1 MNNKPFFSIITV
13 CFNSATTIERTIK
26 SILNQNFSDYEYI
39 IVDGGSSDATIDII
53 KEYEP
58 LFQGRLKW
66 KSESDKGI
74 YDAMN
79 KGILR
84 SEGIIIGIVNS
95 DDWLEPDTL
104 QTVWEEN
111 RYCEHSNRT
120 IIAGEILFHYSSGS
134 TQLYPTSPRIYE
146 SKSRNFEMG
155 LNHPATF
162 VPRFVYDTIGL
173 FDVNFKLKADA
184 DFILR
189 CYENRVPV
197 HFIPKVLSNMS
208 DGGASN
214 NRSKKELTDTV
225 LKYKKHIKS
234 KPLYYI
240 YCIKSYVNWYVK
252 GLVPMCF
259 VRYYRNVHNRK
270 K

>member
-1 MNNKPFFSIITV
+1 
-13 CFNSATTIERTIK
+13 
-26 SILNQNFSDYEYI
+26 
-39 IVDGGSSDATIDII
+39 
-53 KEYEP
+53 
-58 LFQGRLKW
+58 
-66 KSESDKGI
+66 
-74 YDAMN
+74 
-79 KGILR
+79 
-84 SEGIIIGIVNS
+84 
-95 DDWLEPDTL
+95 
-104 QTVWEEN
+104 
-111 RYCEHSNRT
+111 
-120 IIAGEILFHYSSGS
+120 
-134 TQLYPTSPRIYE
+134 
-146 SKSRNFEMG
+146 MG

-162 VPRFVYDTIGL
+162 VPRFVYDTVGL

-189 CYENRVPV
+189 CYENRIPV

-240 YCIKSYVNWYVK
+240 YCIKSFVNWYVK
-252 GLVPMCF
+252 GLIPMCL

>member
-39 IVDGGSSDATIDII
+39 IVDGGSTDETIGII
-53 KEYEP
+53 KKYEP

-84 SEGIIIGIVNS
+84 SEGTIIGIVNS

-111 RYCEHSNRT
+111 RYCGHST

-134 TQLYPTSPRIYE
+134 TQLYPTTPKIYE

-189 CYENRVPV
+189 CYENRIPV

-234 KPLYYI
+234 KLLYYI

-252 GLVPMCF
+252 GLVPMCL

>member
-39 IVDGGSSDATIDII
+39 IVDGGSTDETIGII
-53 KEYEP
+53 KKYEP

-84 SEGIIIGIVNS
+84 SEGTIIGIVNS
-95 DDWLEPDTL
+95 DDWLEYDTL

-134 TQLYPTSPRIYE
+134 TQLYPTTQKYMNQNPEI
-146 SKSRNFEMG
+146 
-155 LNHPATF
+155 
-162 VPRFVYDTIGL
+162 
-173 FDVNFKLKADA
+173 LKWD
-184 DFILR
+184 
-189 CYENRVPV
+189 
-197 HFIPKVLSNMS
+197 
-208 DGGASN
+208 
-214 NRSKKELTDTV
+214 
-225 LKYKKHIKS
+225 
-234 KPLYYI
+234 
-240 YCIKSYVNWYVK
+240 
-252 GLVPMCF
+252 
-259 VRYYRNVHNRK
+259 
-270 K
+270 